1 MGENINRLL
10 SFLQL
15 KYLELMESHR
25 QVQQSDKLAAIGEL
39 TLGIVHEIKNPLS
52 VISSRLDCLS
62 LELDTLTRDQWTQD
76 VDALRGQIERMQQFL
91 RHLLAFSRPARLHFQ
106 PLNINEIILD
116 TLPLLGKALDGARI
130 GLKKELTARLPALS
144 GDPVSIQQVLFNLIL
159 NARDAMPE
167 GGTIAIGSRLNPQD
181 PAQMLVE
188 VADDG
193 QGIAPDAL
201 DRIFSPFYSTK
212 ADRGG
217 TGLGLA
223 ICARIMNRH
232 GGRILVRSQPG
243 QGSTFTL
250 CFSSGQVD

>member
-1 MGENINRLL
+1 
-10 SFLQL
+10 
-15 KYLELMESHR
+15 
-25 QVQQSDKLAAIGEL
+25 
-39 TLGIVHEIKNPLS
+39 
-52 VISSRLDCLS
+52 
-62 LELDTLTRDQWTQD
+62 
-76 VDALRGQIERMQQFL
+76 
-91 RHLLAFSRPARLHFQ
+91 
-106 PLNINEIILD
+106 
-116 TLPLLGKALDGARI
+116 
-130 GLKKELTARLPALS
+130 
-144 GDPVSIQQVLFNLIL
+144 
-159 NARDAMPE
+159 
-167 GGTIAIGSRLNPQD
+167 
-181 PAQMLVE
+181 MLVE